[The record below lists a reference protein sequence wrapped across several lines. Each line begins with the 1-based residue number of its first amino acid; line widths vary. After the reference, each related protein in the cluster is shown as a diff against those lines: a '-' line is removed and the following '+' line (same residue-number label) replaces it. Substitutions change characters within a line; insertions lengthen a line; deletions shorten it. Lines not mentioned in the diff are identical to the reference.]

1 MITTNRINQPAPK
14 LRPPS
19 YKFGQC
25 SPILSMEEA
34 MLIEEASHIIGQHP
48 AIFAKEAVMLWAEAI
63 IAGDRE

>member
-1 MITTNRINQPAPK
+1 
-14 LRPPS
+14 
-19 YKFGQC
+19 
-25 SPILSMEEA
+25 MEEA

>member
-1 MITTNRINQPAPK
+1 MITSKNLNKPSTK
-14 LRPPS
+14 LQQRS
-19 YKFGQC
+19 SRFGQC